1 MKAAFMYCAQLTL
14 TLYNESE
21 VVNMDISSIANVIG
35 SLGFP
40 IACCIY
46 LFYTLNK
53 EQENHKEETNELKAA
68 IENNTVILQKLCTM
82 IDRDLDATE
91 NKEDTNG

>member
-1 MKAAFMYCAQLTL
+1 MCCVQLTQ
-14 TLYNESE
+14 TLYKESE
-21 VVNMDISSIANVIG
+21 VANMDISTITNVIG

-40 IACCIY
+40 IACCVY

-53 EQENHKEETNELKAA
+53 EQENHKEETNELKTA

-91 NKEDTNG
+91 NKEETDG

>member
-1 MKAAFMYCAQLTL
+1 MCCVQLTQ
-14 TLYNESE
+14 TLYKESE
-21 VVNMDISSIANVIG
+21 VANMDISTITNIIG

-40 IACCIY
+40 IACCVY
-46 LFYTLNK
+46 LFYTLHK

-82 IDRDLDATE
+82 IDRDLDAIE
-91 NKEDTNG
+91 NKEETDG

>member
-1 MKAAFMYCAQLTL
+1 MCCVPLIQTL
-14 TLYNESE
+14 FNERE
-21 VVNMDISSIANVIG
+21 VYNMDISTITNIIG

-53 EQENHKEETNELKAA
+53 QQENHKTETEQLKEA

-91 NKEDTNG
+91 KANNED

>member
-1 MKAAFMYCAQLTL
+1 
-14 TLYNESE
+14 
-21 VVNMDISSIANVIG
+21 MDISTIANVIG

>member
-1 MKAAFMYCAQLTL
+1 
-14 TLYNESE
+14 
-21 VVNMDISSIANVIG
+21 MDISTITNVIG

-46 LFYTLNK
+46 LFYTLHK

-82 IDRDLDATE
+82 IDRDLDAIE
-91 NKEDTNG
+91 NKEETDG